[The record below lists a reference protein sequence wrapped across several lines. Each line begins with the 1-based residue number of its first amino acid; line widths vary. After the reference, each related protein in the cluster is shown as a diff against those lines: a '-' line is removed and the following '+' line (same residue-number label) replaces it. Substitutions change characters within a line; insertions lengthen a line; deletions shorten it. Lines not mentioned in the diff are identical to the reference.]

1 MEVNNEHGN
10 KNWYTLPGL
19 FQSPNHNSEDTE
31 FITVLQTV
39 PPLATLLIM
48 IIAVHD
54 DVLEHISCART

>member
-1 MEVNNEHGN
+1 METKTG
-10 KNWYTLPGL
+10 TP

-31 FITVLQTV
+31 FMTVFQTV

-48 IIAVHD
+48 IIAVRD